1 MISEELERYIIQYS
15 SPQSDVL
22 KALERRTYLSTLFPR
37 MLSGHIQ
44 GKFLEM
50 LSFMLAPQY
59 ILEIGTFTGYSAIC
73 LAQGLVP
80 EGKLISIEANREL
93 RSTALEAF
101 VKAGMADKIEL
112 IIGRAEHEIPVLN
125 KVFDLVFIDADKENY
140 CLYFDLVFD
149 KVCKGGFILADNVL
163 WSQKVLN
170 PSNRDAETSGIVAF
184 NKKVAADDR
193 VEQLILPLRDGITL
207 IRKK

>member
-112 IIGRAEHEIPVLN
+112 IIGRAEHEIPALN

-149 KVCKGGFILADNVL
+149 KVRKGGFILADNVL